1 MMRRFLS
8 VAALLVALATEAA
21 AVTLTHRECPPALAK
36 AHARCETV
44 TVAED
49 PAKAGGRTIA
59 LNVVVVPAIKKK
71 AGEPAIFH
79 LEGGPGVAAT
89 NTAEFYVGPGSAYRE
104 HRDVVLFDQRGSG
117 KSNPLR
123 CPELEKRGPLVE
135 MYPVDE
141 VRQCREALEKRADL
155 TQYSTERAADDVD
168 AVRRVL
174 GYEQIDIWSVSY
186 GTRLAQVYMKRYPSR
201 VRRAILAGFAP
212 LDYRTPLFHAVNAQ
226 RVLDLLF
233 YKCERDAACG
243 AKYPRLREEWSSMM
257 DAAKREPATAGPFAE
272 AVRNLM
278 ATAESQRKLPTDI
291 HAAREGHFAGIETR
305 FGKDSSMFALGAYFS
320 IVCSEATPRIREAD
334 VAQQSAGTFLGEY
347 RVRQELNAC
356 ANWPKSE
363 LSASFYDPPKSGSA
377 LVMAGEMD
385 ATTTPDWSYEFC
397 AKLPHC
403 RVVLFPDLG
412 HGPFDL
418 DKWEHGECWDAIAAR
433 FLGTGRVEDGCAKG
447 MRPPG
452 FQ

>member
-1 MMRRFLS
+1 MTRPLL
-8 VAALLVALATEAA
+8 AALLVALATHAA
-21 AVTLTHRECPPALAK
+21 AAALTHPCPPTLAK
-36 AHARCETV
+36 AHARCATI

-49 PAKAGGRTIA
+49 AEKPNGRTIA

-71 AGEPAIFH
+71 AGEPPMFH

-89 NTAEFYVGPGSAYRE
+89 NAAEFYVGPGDVYRE
-104 HRDVVLFDQRGSG
+104 HRDVVLFDQRGTG

-135 MYPVDE
+135 MYPVDV
-141 VRQCREALEKRADL
+141 VRQCRDALEKTADL

-168 AVRRVL
+168 AVRRAL
-174 GYEQIDIWSVSY
+174 GYAQIDIWSVSY
-186 GTRLAQVYMKRYPSR
+186 GTRLAQVYMKRYPSH
-201 VRRAILAGFAP
+201 VRRAVLAGFAP

-233 YKCERDAACG
+233 YKCERDAACSK
-243 AKYPRLREEWSSMM
+243 KYPLLREEFSWMM
-257 DAAKREPATAGPFAE
+257 DQAKLGTVPAGPFAE
-272 AVRNLM
+272 AVRNLL
-278 ATAESQRKLPTDI
+278 ATAESQRKLPADI
-291 HAAREGHFAGIETR
+291 HAAREGHFADIEKR
-305 FGKDSSMFALGAYFS
+305 FGKDSSMFALGEYFS
-320 IVCSEATPRIREAD
+320 IVCSEATPRIRDLD
-334 VAQQSAGTFLGEY
+334 VAQQTADTFLGEY

-356 ANWPKSE
+356 SNWPKYDV
-363 LSASFYDPPKSGSA
+363 APSFYDPPKSGSV

-447 MRPPG
+447 MRPPA
-452 FQ
+452 FE